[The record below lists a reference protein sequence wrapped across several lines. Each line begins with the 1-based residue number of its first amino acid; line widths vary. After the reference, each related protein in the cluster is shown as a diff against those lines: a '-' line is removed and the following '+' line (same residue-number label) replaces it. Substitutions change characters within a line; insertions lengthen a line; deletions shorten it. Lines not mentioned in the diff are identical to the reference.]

1 MKEYTNEIKKQL
13 NKDSENIFDW
23 LDDSI
28 PRTHLGDDK
37 SKSIVFATKLKKD
50 KKYGDIQ
57 IKQTF

>member
-23 LDDSI
+23 LADSVQS
-28 PRTHLGDDK
+28 THLGDDK
-37 SKSIVFATKLKKD
+37 SKFIVFATKLKND